1 MRAIVVI
8 LGTFLAGL
16 CLTTHTLRAQEAN
29 SSVPENILKQKSVL
43 IQSDEAALKRS
54 GTYLTFP
61 YINRYP
67 FYKNEKEL
75 IQIRELAAGEDME
88 KLDQVLIPY
97 IQNFGIQNFR
107 RDTSLLWLAGRVKHI
122 LKDTARAVYYY
133 DLARMHNRGTR
144 APRLAYDSLTSATRS
159 EWLPIDKYYELLEVR
174 KRIDSLIPPPNV
186 LTSMGDQVNSLDP
199 DYAPFV
205 HPSNTMLVFTSR
217 RTGKEMRTADFVD
230 PYASYNEDI
239 YYTEID
245 WVTNEWKPAQK
256 LNNDINSKYNEG
268 SASLDPDGKTLYF
281 TRCRDK
287 EKYMDRNRKKNKD
300 TDPRKKEL
308 PTYGGCDIYSAEFE
322 GTNPDGSIRWTN
334 IKNLGGGVNSENW
347 DSQPNISADGQMLF
361 FASNRKSGFGG
372 TDIYV
377 SHKEGDSWGP
387 AQNLGPNI
395 NTPNEEVTPYF
406 HKINNTLY
414 YSSTGHYPNFGSFDI
429 FKSRWMIDRW
439 EQSNNLGPL
448 VNTRGNQYY
457 FSIDGAGSTI
467 FYSDAKDT
475 DEDHVKQ
482 NFDLFSFPMPME
494 ARPDAIATL
503 KGTLVDSVSGYVL
516 QGTVMIIDMENNR
529 EVAPKE
535 INESGYFEFD
545 LINNNRYKIFVLG
558 DNFLTIERDFYFK
571 GDTTFQIFTQ
581 SFEDNKPIVFES
593 MRFRSNST
601 KLQSSVKPK
610 LNYIIRFLKNYPMFK
625 LEIEGHTDSDGPDEA
640 NLSLSIARANS
651 IRDYIITNGG
661 FDDEKITAS
670 GYGETRPIVPNDSEE
685 NKEKNRRV
693 EFKLTMDDGF
703 EGDMWLPTEDELFF
717 DKNLFPD
724 EEGDELD
731 IPGEEKKK
739 TEMSE
744 EEKADWEG
752 ELMSD
757 EDLEDED
764 ELDLEAELEADILK
778 AAEKKALERQ
788 KKLSQKPGSSTAK
801 KTPTTKAG
809 SKSPPKKKEAPKKK
823 SGG

>member
-1 MRAIVVI
+1 M
-8 LGTFLAGL
+8 
-16 CLTTHTLRAQEAN
+16 
-29 SSVPENILKQKSVL
+29 KQKSVL
-43 IQSDEAALKRS
+43 IQSDEAAMKKS
-54 GTYLTFP
+54 GTYMVFP
-61 YINRYP
+61 YINSSR
-67 FYKNEKEL
+67 FYMNEKEL
-75 IQIRELAAGEDME
+75 ADIRELARGSEVEDME
-88 KLDQVLIPY
+88 ALDRILIPY
-97 IQNFGIQNFR
+97 VQQFGIENFR

-122 LKDTARAVYYY
+122 LKDTARAVYFY

-144 APRLAYDSLTSATRS
+144 APKLAYDSLTAPTRS

-186 LTSMGDQVNSLDP
+186 LTTMGDRVNSADP

-217 RTGKEMRTADFVD
+217 RTGQSMRTSDFVD

-239 YYTEID
+239 YYTEVD

-256 LNNDINSKYNEG
+256 LNSDINSKYNEG

-281 TRCRDK
+281 TRCRDRIK
-287 EKYMDRNRKKNKD
+287 FTDRNRKKNRD

-308 PTYGGCDIYSAEFE
+308 PTYGGCDIYSAEFA
-322 GTNPDGSIRWTN
+322 GTLPDGSIQWKN
-334 IKNLGGGVNSENW
+334 IKNLGAGVNSENW

-377 SHKEGDSWGP
+377 SHKEGNAWGP
-387 AQNLGPNI
+387 AQNLGPNV

-439 EQSNNLGPL
+439 EQANNLGPL

-457 FSIDGAGSTI
+457 FSIDGEGSTI
-467 FYSDAKDT
+467 FYADAKDT

-482 NFDLFSFPMPME
+482 NFDLYSFPMPME

-503 KGTLVDSVSGYVL
+503 KGSLVDSVSGYVL

-535 INESGYFEFD
+535 INDAGYFEFD
-545 LINNNRYKIFVLG
+545 LINNNRYKLFVLG
-558 DNFLTIERDFYFK
+558 DNFLTIERDFLFK

-610 LNYIIRFLKNYPMFK
+610 LDYIVRFLKNYPMFR
-625 LEIEGHTDSDGPDEA
+625 LEIEGHTDSDGPEDA

-651 IRDYIITNGG
+651 IRDYIIEKGG
-661 FDDEKITAS
+661 FDLEKVSST
-670 GYGETRPIVPNDSEE
+670 GYGETRPIVPNDTDE

-693 EFKLTMDDGF
+693 EFKLIMDDGF
-703 EGDMWLPTEDELFF
+703 EGDMWLPTEEELFF
-717 DKNLFPD
+717 DKNLFKD
-724 EEGDELD
+724 EE
-731 IPGEEKKK
+731 EEDFEIMRKDSSSI
-739 TEMSE
+739 EMTDK
-744 EEKADWEG
+744 EKESWEG
-752 ELMSD
+752 EIMS
-757 EDLEDED
+757 EDEMD
-764 ELDLEAELEADILK
+764 MEEDIDLEAELEADILK
-778 AAEKKALERQ
+778 AAEKKAKE
-788 KKLSQKPGSSTAK
+788 KSKTTPKAENKTGPSNPK
-801 KTPTTKAG
+801 KTKEENKKT
-809 SKSPPKKKEAPKKK
+809 PPKKKT
-823 SGG
+823 GG